1 MEQRSRYGR
10 DVVAGHSE
18 FIPRD
23 TRALIPAQLSVRQAF
38 DRGVLAK
45 TMKRSQNKPAS
56 EEKIE
61 ETEEIAFRG
70 GQEVLS
76 YLTRLTRQRLLTSE
90 EEVALSAR
98 IRRGDRRAKDRLVEA
113 NMRLVINIAKN
124 YHNPLVPFEDLVQEG
139 AIGLMTAAERYDP
152 ARGYRFS
159 TYATHWIRQAIS
171 RAIDNKSKAIR
182 IPAHVSETLRRL
194 ERTRALL
201 MREYGEEP
209 SAELLA
215 QHLGISMRK
224 VNSLLLAAQEPVS
237 LDMLVGEEE
246 NTTLASLLN
255 DREACNPQEAI
266 LSAEMQQELDSLFAI
281 LTPRERDIMRK
292 RLGFDEDSTQVLQ
305 EIGETLH
312 ISRERVRQIEM
323 IALKKLK
330 FAAKR
335 RELHNYLSS

>member
-1 MEQRSRYGR
+1 MRM
-10 DVVAGHSE
+10 
-18 FIPRD
+18 
-23 TRALIPAQLSVRQAF
+23 
-38 DRGVLAK
+38 
-45 TMKRSQNKPAS
+45 MKRSQNKPDT
-56 EEKIE
+56 EEKQ
-61 ETEEIAFRG
+61 EEI
-70 GQEVLS
+70 QEFSYKGSSEALS
-76 YLTRLTRQRLLTSE
+76 YLTRLTRQRLLSSE
-90 EEVALSAR
+90 EEMELAGR
-98 IRRGDRRAKDRLVEA
+98 IRHGDCRAKDRLVEA

-182 IPAHVSETLRRL
+182 IPAHVSETLRRM
-194 ERTRALL
+194 ERTKAML
-201 MREYGEEP
+201 MREHGEEP

-215 QHLGISMRK
+215 QHLGISLRK
-224 VNSLLLAAQEPVS
+224 VSALLLSAQEPVS

-255 DREACNPQEAI
+255 DREASNPQEAMLI
-266 LSAEMQQELDSLFAI
+266 AEMQKELNSLFSI
-281 LTPRERDIMRK
+281 LTPRERDIMRR

-335 RELHNYLSS
+335 RELHSYLSS